1 MDLLKF
7 IDIIKIHHDGFNLSC
22 VPFGDK
28 YIATIRQQVQTER
41 NIYPE
46 CYNKCFILK
55 LDSSFNILSS
65 QLLDENIE
73 GARFVSWSKG
83 IEDCRLID
91 NKTFLCNSLDTNPAW
106 KSEVCY
112 AEFEDYKIT
121 KLVPLYI
128 DGEQYVRPEKNW
140 LLLKNEGNIFYFL
153 YWYNPFQVIS
163 VDISTGKGIKI
174 LSYDVPSISLNS
186 HGGASIYLEKEK
198 KYLVL
203 IRNFEGRHYKNNFWL
218 LLDKDF
224 YLKGITDNFNF
235 ANNDN
240 NDSPIYEFFTN
251 LILKNNILHIFV
263 SINDVETFVYTI
275 ELNNILN
282 NIKPVNM

>member
-1 MDLLKF
+1 MILNF
-7 IDIIKIHHDGFNLSC
+7 IDCIKINHEGFNLSC
-22 VPFGDK
+22 VSFENEQ

-55 LDSSFNILSS
+55 LDSSFNVLSS
-65 QLLDENIE
+65 QLLDENIQ
-73 GARFVSWSKG
+73 GNRFVSWSKG
-83 IEDCRLID
+83 LEDCRLID
-91 NKTFLCNSLDTNPAW
+91 NKTLLCNSLDTNPAW

-112 AEFEDYKIT
+112 AEFENYKIS

-140 LLLKNEGNIFYFL
+140 LLLKKEGNIFYFF
-153 YWYNPFQVIS
+153 YWYNPFQILS
-163 VDISTGKGIKI
+163 VDMSTGKGVKI
-174 LSYDVPSISLNS
+174 LSYDVPGLSLNS
-186 HGGASIYLEKEK
+186 HGGACIYLEKEG

-203 IRNFEGRHYKNNFWL
+203 IRNFGCKYFENNKWL
-218 LLDKDF
+218 LLDEDF
-224 YLKGITDNFNF
+224 YLKGISDNFTF
-235 ANNDN
+235 KNNDYN
-240 NDSPIYEFFTN
+240 CEFCTS

-263 SINDVETFVYTI
+263 SINDAEIFVYTI
-275 ELNNILN
+275 ELNDILS